1 MSIEEIA
8 DVISDI
14 IIDIDGAE
22 SLTDGEIEAVS
33 DILSDYGY

>member
-14 IIDIDGAE
+14 IIDIDEAE
-22 SLTDGEIEAVS
+22 SLTDGEIETVS